1 MFDVDDD
8 KCSFKNSI
16 YIYPIMTTLR
26 ILPLIFCLNISTFQS
41 TCRSVSRSWARKQTA
56 AAAKRTCRSP
66 GLELFLGYIGD
77 YTTHLCRDY
86 NKPLE
91 TTSMMDQ
98 PVWYPAIR
106 PNSSRIM
113 GQYLL
118 GSTSTFFCQKT
129 NAVKLAKYLLSGGRK
144 LYTVPPGEKTWSFV
158 QARKLKAARAAITER
173 AVF

>member
-1 MFDVDDD
+1 MFGVDDD
-8 KCSFKNSI
+8 KCSFKNI
-16 YIYPIMTTLR
+16 YIYILLWLTTLR
-26 ILPLIFCLNISTFQS
+26 ILPLIFCLTISTFQS

-91 TTSMMDQ
+91 TTSIMDQ

-106 PNSSRIM
+106 SNSSRIM

-118 GSTSTFFCQKT
+118 GSTSTFFVKKKQCCKT
-129 NAVKLAKYLLSGGRK
+129 GK
-144 LYTVPPGEKTWSFV
+144 VPIIRWSEVIYCTPGKKTWSFCSG
-158 QARKLKAARAAITER
+158 
-173 AVF
+173 